1 MKVRVRFE
9 IGGRQIDEI
18 AEGAH
23 AEDLLAQSKSRV
35 AAELGWKGIFL
46 NAISPLAFAQMAVER
61 YNDLHKTNHP
71 IPRSAEEFLEFGKA
85 TGNLTVLE
93 E

>member
-9 IGGRQIDEI
+9 VAGRSIDETVD
-18 AEGAH
+18 GRD
-23 AEDLLAQSKSRV
+23 AEDLLAMAKARV
-35 AAELGWKGIFL
+35 ARELGWKGLFL
-46 NAISPLAFAQMAVER
+46 NAMSPLSFAQMAVQR
-61 YNDLHKTNHP
+61 YNDHYKADYA
-71 IPRSAEEFLEFGKA
+71 IPASAQEFLEFAQA